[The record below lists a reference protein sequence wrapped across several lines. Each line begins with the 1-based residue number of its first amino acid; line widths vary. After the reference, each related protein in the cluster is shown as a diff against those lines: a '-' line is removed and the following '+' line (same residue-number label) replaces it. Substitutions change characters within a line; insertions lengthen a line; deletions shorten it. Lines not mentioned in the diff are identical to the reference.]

1 MVPGRSH
8 SSPGLQDFV
17 ILRWAF
23 QAGQTPVGW
32 LLRTGRWGVAF
43 LGLVPFCRAEERLGL
58 AAAAEHG
65 WQSSG
70 WCCVALGR
78 YRPCLNLVAASHLV
92 LGGCG
97 NALGI
102 FRAGSSHTLLL
113 AYWAL
118 VIGSSPP
125 PILGLPEQPQMLCG
139 GPWGGGAGQLPL
151 HGRPW
156 VLWAEDK

>member
-1 MVPGRSH
+1 MGFPSWSDAG
-8 SSPGLQDFV
+8 GLAPKDRKV
-17 ILRWAF
+17 
-23 QAGQTPVGW
+23 
-32 LLRTGRWGVAF
+32 GVAF
-43 LGLVPFCRAEERLGL
+43 LVLVPFCRAEERLGL

-78 YRPCLNLVAASHLV
+78 YRPCLNLGAASHLV

-97 NALGI
+97 SALGLPS
-102 FRAGSSHTLLL
+102 RAGSSHTLLL
-113 AYWAL
+113 ACGAL

-139 GPWGGGAGQLPL
+139 GPWGGRAGQLPP